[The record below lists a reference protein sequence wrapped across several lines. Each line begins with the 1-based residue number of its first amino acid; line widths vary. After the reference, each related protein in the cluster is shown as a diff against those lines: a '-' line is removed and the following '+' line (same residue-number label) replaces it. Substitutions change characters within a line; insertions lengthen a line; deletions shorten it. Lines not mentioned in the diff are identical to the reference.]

1 MIRRCAWCDSTL
13 GEVAPPEIQTIT
25 HGICLPCA
33 EVMLASACHA
43 SEHTEP
49 MLAGPIP
56 ANSGSEC
63 LCGALSNSAG

>member
-13 GEVAPPEIQTIT
+13 GEAAPPEIQTIT

-33 EVMLASACHA
+33 EVMLASACQA

-49 MLAGPIP
+49 MLAGPI
-56 ANSGSEC
+56 AQDDSRDFRF
-63 LCGALSNSAG
+63 